1 MLLPSTHSWLICKL
15 CVIYCG
21 TNSFFRF
28 GLCDNLRH
36 GDRVV
41 ISPNRHLSIVSDSL
55 GRVILI
61 DNLKGLAIRM
71 WKGMWYCII
80 SFL

>member
-1 MLLPSTHSWLICKL
+1 MLLPSAHSWLICKL
-15 CVIYCG
+15 YVIYCG
-21 TNSFFRF
+21 TYYFFRF
-28 GLCDNLRH
+28 GLCDILRF

-41 ISPNRHLSIVSDSL
+41 ISPNKNLSIVSDSL

-71 WKGMWYCII
+71 WKGVWYCSI